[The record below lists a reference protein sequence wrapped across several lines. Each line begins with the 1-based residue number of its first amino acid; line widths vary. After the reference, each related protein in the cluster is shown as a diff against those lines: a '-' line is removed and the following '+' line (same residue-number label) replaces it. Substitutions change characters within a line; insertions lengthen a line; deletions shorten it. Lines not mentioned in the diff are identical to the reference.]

1 MAAALKAGKCVGY
14 PGVTQ
19 PQKGKKWMLKI
30 AYQGENIGH
39 GVFSMEE
46 EEAARAHDDYVA
58 EDRLRDTFYLFT
70 SSVITVVEMNVEL
83 GRYHTTGGKLFCT

>member
-30 AYQGENIGH
+30 AYQGENICH

-46 EEAARAHDDYVA
+46 EDGRAMDV
-58 EDRLRDTFYLFT
+58 
-70 SSVITVVEMNVEL
+70 
-83 GRYHTTGGKLFCT
+83 